1 MLHLIFSSYPSYY
14 FLFMYLM
21 LFASEYFHFKIYK
34 IDVLVAKGK
43 HEKQEEIDKQVN
55 DKERVLAALEN
66 EQIADVIQD
75 LTRERNWI

>member
-1 MLHLIFSSYPSYY
+1 MT
-14 FLFMYLM
+14 
-21 LFASEYFHFKIYK
+21 K

>member
-1 MLHLIFSSYPSYY
+1 M
-14 FLFMYLM
+14 
-21 LFASEYFHFKIYK
+21 AK

-43 HEKQEEIDKQVN
+43 HEQQEEIDKQVN

-66 EQIADVIQD
+66 EQIVDVIQD